1 MFPRHKDGPV
11 RGVQCDPQDL
21 RNPGLV
27 SSGERC
33 CACVSPPGP
42 TPTPRPRSLPLTSP
56 LYPAGSPCFSRL
68 RTSPCS
74 SKTPSPS
81 ASLTSPSK
89 RGFGGG
95 GGSRP
100 KTLLPPAWP
109 DPLLPLRSNALDTQD
124 PTYFKLCRYDP
135 RSSPACPVFR
145 IGDLVAAAGGV
156 FEDLALLVGPRWG
169 GRGSWRPGR
178 TREPL
183 GQRALYAGR
192 GRGCPRPL
200 GLRPGQQGCGLP
212 APVLLSAAG
221 TELQLQVLPHSPPRP
236 AGPQSPGGPLRGAGA
251 PGPPARAPSSLHSA
265 PPPQSCLQHSLHHTG
280 AFLFYF
286 FL

>member
-1 MFPRHKDGPV
+1 MGD
-11 RGVQCDPQDL
+11 
-21 RNPGLV
+21 
-27 SSGERC
+27 
-33 CACVSPPGP
+33 
-42 TPTPRPRSLPLTSP
+42 
-56 LYPAGSPCFSRL
+56 
-68 RTSPCS
+68 
-74 SKTPSPS
+74 
-81 ASLTSPSK
+81 
-89 RGFGGG
+89 
-95 GGSRP
+95 SRP

-178 TREPL
+178 PRELL
-183 GQRALYAGR
+183 GQCALYAGR

-200 GLRPGQQGCGLP
+200 GLRPGQQGRGLP

-221 TELQLQVLPHSPPRP
+221 AELQLQVRPHSPRP
-236 AGPQSPGGPLRGAGA
+236 AGPQSPGGPLWGAGA
-251 PGPPARAPSSLHSA
+251 PSTGAVQPRLCTCSPVLPPAF
-265 PPPQSCLQHSLHHTG
+265 PPPHRRLLIL
-280 AFLFYF
+280 LFPVGFIFKSSKAYRRVQR
-286 FL
+286 LVP